1 MTKKEILKYLYNLQ
15 EYYHRTMF
23 EKEKQLQHLI
33 QNMKGDDDIYDNDI
47 YISVYNEY
55 IEASN
60 KYEVL
65 FDVVNEI
72 K

>member
-23 EKEKQLQHLI
+23 EKEKQLQYLR
-33 QNMKGDDDIYDNDI
+33 QNMKDDDIFN
-47 YISVYNEY
+47 SVYNEY
-55 IEASN
+55 VEASN

>member
-23 EKEKQLQHLI
+23 EKEKQLQHLR
-33 QNMKGDDDIYDNDI
+33 QNMKDDDIYDDVIFN
-47 YISVYNEY
+47 SVYNEY
-55 IEASN
+55 VEASN